1 MPVIDM
7 PALVEQC
14 NSKLEAARAAVP
26 RQCIYNVLEIFIND
40 VARNSGMGALLTLWG
55 PLQVEVVKALRAR
68 WSAPQVLELLAAED
82 HLTLRCA
89 CEFGYDIKELM
100 LAYGDGGALQEAL
113 AANKYEVLR
122 RAAIGGHKTTLNTAA
137 LEAVIA
143 ALGGPRSPLLLEALA
158 AKDDEAIRAAC
169 TFGNA
174 AAVTLLSAAYGDGSD
189 GLIAALASAPTG
201 TIKLPIPGMIITTT
215 IELRPLCLACIFS
228 RASVVKAV
236 TAACG
241 GPGSA
246 KLMVVLQAGSHQAMS
261 HAVNYSDATTVEAM
275 VEAYGGPASPP
286 LLAALR
292 TSGHGLLAD
301 ACRWNDKSA
310 VFKVL
315 IAAYGGLGSAAL
327 QEGLAADDHYAL
339 YIARQYENDAAL
351 AALAQAYGGRTSDAF
366 KTAMQATKEERPLLW
381 GPAPN

>member
-14 NSKLEAARAAVP
+14 VSKLEAARAAVP
-26 RQCIYNVLEIFIND
+26 RQCIYNVLEIFINEI
-40 VARNSGMGALLTLWG
+40 ARNSGALITFWG
-55 PLQVEVVKALRAR
+55 PLQVEIVKALRAR
-68 WSAPQVLELLAAED
+68 WSAPQVLELLAAEQ

-113 AANKYEVLR
+113 AANKYEALR
-122 RAAIGGHKTTLNTAA
+122 RAAIGGNKTTLNTAA
-137 LEAVIA
+137 LEEVIA

-169 TFGNA
+169 TIGNA
-174 AAVTLLSAAYGDGSD
+174 AAVTLLSAAYGDRSD

-201 TIKLPIPGMIITTT
+201 TVNLPIPGITTT
-215 IELRPLCLACIFS
+215 IELRPLCLACIFG
-228 RASVVKAV
+228 RASVVKAI

-246 KLMVVLQAGSHQAMS
+246 KLMVVLQAGDHEAMS
-261 HAVNYSDATTVEAM
+261 NAVNYSDATTLEAM

-301 ACRWNDKSA
+301 ACRLNDNDD
-310 VFKVL
+310 VFEVL